1 MIARKPLIIFEY
13 TDEVETFIAQ
23 RSFDELKSEN
33 VHILAIQ
40 PDIQAYL
47 KRRNILYYNTARFFS
62 KKSHQNILLKSA
74 EIIEPFRRLLNIK
87 DCFGIEEGYSNSF
100 IFCLRH
106 YSILYLLW
114 LTEIVHNAIEQLRPE
129 KIVTMKYKYSPK
141 ALNSILRKERIL
153 CVIVGQLA
161 EQKGVQVQL
170 LEGREKRL
178 EAYIE
183 KGKESLLEVLKK
195 FAFQI
200 NLLLFRHKR
209 KGRKVVLYSAKS
221 YNLEKVID
229 SFLKMSDN
237 ILSILLNS
245 NNVKD
250 DFRNTLS
257 LNKYRNMLVL
267 LPAFSP
273 GKIRRIFSR
282 DLNNS
287 INRLKDFFSSN
298 RQILRYKGVDLQ
310 GLVFSKIRNGII
322 PSMINLYGQTYN
334 LDKLLKRIKP
344 DLILSQMSRG
354 IFYNLGEL
362 SKIHNITSVL
372 ISHGSHVPASNR
384 YADME
389 WREHGLGLMNT
400 HYKYLAI
407 QSPWA
412 LSYLKNKPSSSIPII
427 TGPLLFTE
435 TRRDGN
441 YKSSIKM
448 RIIPQHFNKIIILHA
463 GTPKSSKGLR
473 PYVYE
478 TVDEYI
484 ENINSLIKVIDKF
497 ADMHLIV
504 RFRPSDYLTLSDF
517 QELLVKSSCYS
528 IHSKGTFEDYLTI
541 ADLLVSYSSTT
552 IEEALQ
558 NRVPVLQYDGHG
570 KYCHIKGQIL
580 DPSLKPE
587 PDSCYYVG
595 SEKKLLWAI
604 RWLFENHFRK
614 EIPDNVWERHVFN
627 DSEKV
632 KLPSF
637 FSELFLND
645 K

>member
-1 MIARKPLIIFEY
+1 VQKNLIIFEN
-13 TDEVETFIAQ
+13 TDEVETFITQ
-23 RSFDELKSEN
+23 RSFDELKSERVN
-33 VHILAIQ
+33 IIAIQ
-40 PDIQAYL
+40 PDAQAYL
-47 KRRNILYYNTARFFS
+47 KRKNIFFFNTTRFFS
-62 KKSHQNILLKSA
+62 KESHQNILLKSA
-74 EIIEPFRRLLNIK
+74 EVIEPFRRLLNIK

-114 LTEIVHNAIEQLRPE
+114 LTEIVHNAIEQLKPE
-129 KIVTMKYKYSPK
+129 KIVTMKYKYPPK
-141 ALNSILRKERIL
+141 ALNTILREERIL

-161 EQKGVQVQL
+161 AQNRVQVQL
-170 LEGREKRL
+170 FEGREKRL
-178 EAYIE
+178 GSYIE

-200 NLLLFRHKR
+200 NLLLFRYKR
-209 KGRKVVLYSAKS
+209 KGRKVVLYSSKS
-221 YNLEKVID
+221 YSLEKVIG
-229 SFLKMSDN
+229 SFLKISDN
-237 ILSILLNS
+237 FISILLNS

-250 DFRNTLS
+250 DVKNTLS
-257 LNKYRNMLVL
+257 LNRYRNMLVL
-267 LPAFSP
+267 LPVFSP
-273 GKIRRIFSR
+273 GKIRRVFSR
-282 DLNNS
+282 ELNNS
-287 INRLKDFFSSN
+287 INRLSDFFSNN

-310 GLVFSKIRNGII
+310 GLVFSKIKNEII
-322 PSMINLYGQTYN
+322 PLMINLYGQTYN
-334 LDKLLKRIKP
+334 LDKLLRSIKP

-389 WREHGLGLMNT
+389 WGEHGLGLMNT

-412 LSYLKNKPSSSIPII
+412 MSYLRNRPSSSIPII
-427 TGPLLFTE
+427 TGPLLFT
-435 TRRDGN
+435 RIRKD
-441 YKSSIKM
+441 KDIRSSTK
-448 RIIPQHFNKIIILHA
+448 RKLIPQHYDKIIILHA
-463 GTPKSSKGLR
+463 GTPKFSKGIR

-484 ENINSLIKVIDKF
+484 ENINSLIRAVEKLKEV
-497 ADMHLIV
+497 HLIV
-504 RFRPSDYLTLSDF
+504 RFRPSDYLKLSDF
-517 QELLVKSSCYS
+517 QELLVKSNCYNV
-528 IHSKGTFEDYLTI
+528 HSKGTFEDYLTI

-552 IEEALQ
+552 VEEALQ

-580 DPSLKPE
+580 DPSLKPGL
-587 PDSCYYVG
+587 DSCYYVG

-604 RWLFENHFRK
+604 RWLLENHFTK
-614 EIPDNVWERHVFN
+614 DIPDNVWNRHVFD

-632 KLPSF
+632 ELSSH
-637 FSELFLND
+637 FSELFLDD

>member
-1 MIARKPLIIFEY
+1 MSKSLIIFEY
-13 TDEVETFIAQ
+13 YDEAVSFISHRGMDAIKD
-23 RSFDELKSEN
+23 RN
-33 VHILAIQ
+33 TCILAIQ
-40 PDIQAYL
+40 PDVQAYL
-47 KRRNILYYNTARFFS
+47 KRRNILFYNTTRFFN
-62 KKSHQNILLKSA
+62 KKSHQNILLKSV
-74 EIIEPFRRLLNIK
+74 EIIEPFRRLLNIR
-87 DCFGIEEGYSNSF
+87 DFLGIKEGYNNAF
-100 IFCLRH
+100 IFYLRH
-106 YSILYLLW
+106 YSVLYLLW
-114 LTEIVHNAIEQLRPE
+114 LTEIIHNAIEQLKPE
-129 KIVTMKYKYSPK
+129 KIIAMKYKYSPK
-141 ALNSILRKERIL
+141 DLNSILLKERIL

-170 LEGREKRL
+170 FEGREKRL

-209 KGRKVVLYSAKS
+209 KGRKVVLYSSKA
-221 YNLEKVID
+221 YNLEKVIN
-229 SFLKMSDN
+229 SFLKISDN
-237 ILSILLNS
+237 ILSILLSS

-250 DFRNTLS
+250 DFKNTLS
-257 LNKYRNMLVL
+257 FNRYRNMLVL

-273 GKIRRIFSR
+273 GRIRRIFSR
-282 DLNNS
+282 ELINS
-287 INRLKDFFSSN
+287 TNRLKGFFSSN
-298 RQILRYKGVDLQ
+298 GQILGYKGVDLQ
-310 GLVFSKIRNGII
+310 RLIFSKIENGII
-322 PSMINLYGQTYN
+322 PFMINLYGQTYN

-354 IFYNLGEL
+354 IFCNLGEL

-389 WREHGLGLMNT
+389 WGEHGLGLMNT
-400 HYKYLAI
+400 HYKYLVI

-412 LSYLKNKPSSSIPII
+412 LSYLRKRPSSSIPII

-435 TRRDGN
+435 TRRDGY
-441 YKSSIKM
+441 YKSGIKK
-448 RIIPQHFNKIIILHA
+448 RIIPHHYNKTIILHA
-463 GTPKSSKGLR
+463 GTPKFSKGIR

-484 ENINSLIKVIDKF
+484 ENINSLIGTVERLKEV
-497 ADMHLIV
+497 HLIV
-504 RFRPSDYLTLSDF
+504 RFRPSEYLTLSDF

-587 PDSCYYVG
+587 LDSCYYVG
-595 SEKKLLWAI
+595 SERKLSWAI
-604 RWLFENHFRK
+604 RWLLENHFTSD
-614 EIPDNVWERHVFN
+614 IPDNVWERHVFN

-632 KLPSF
+632 ELPSY
-637 FSELFLND
+637 FSGLFLND